1 MNGITF
7 KGLNLFKSATNPSGK
22 TPKKAAA
29 PPSKNN
35 RWKELFANPFF
46 YLVPAVLV
54 LSYLLTYVPSS
65 SLPAPEK
72 GEIAT

>member
-29 PPSKNN
+29 PSSKNN

-65 SLPAPEK
+65 SLP
-72 GEIAT
+72 